1 MTAPW
6 LRRRSKTEELEGIA
20 ALIAIALHFV
30 VATAAAFVVVYS
42 DEWLLHC
49 YVIGCGRTD
58 LNTAIYGFLIFDILL
73 FLAAWGLSVVLSSK
87 GWWRIA
93 PPLIGIAITVITG
106 LIALY
111 LVLVGAP

>member
-30 VATAAAFVVVYS
+30 VATAAAFVLYYS
-42 DEWLLHC
+42 GWWLHHC
-49 YVIGCGRTD
+49 SRIGCGMVD
-58 LNTAIYGFLIFDILL
+58 MKVVIYGFIIFDILL

-87 GWWRIA
+87 GWWRVV
-93 PPLIGIAITVITG
+93 PPLVGTVITMITG